1 MSNFEIGTKI
11 TDENNDQYIIDDIKV
26 IANDVGIFLRKI
38 SNTKKPITKVISV
51 SDLNK
56 FKRLL

>member
-38 SNTKKPITKVISV
+38 SKSKTPITKVVSV